1 MRNAMTGVNMVLG
14 AALLALVLATAAAPS
29 AAPAQVTVT
38 EAWATPP
45 LVAGRPLAAYLTLVN
60 PGPEEAVLVGAETPI
75 AKRAAIHTHS
85 RENGV
90 VRMRAAG
97 PVTIPAGGE
106 VRFQPGGLHLMLFD
120 PNPGLVSGTTF
131 PLHLRFG
138 DGTSLDTRVT
148 VRPLGWHSGAASRR
162 D

>member
-1 MRNAMTGVNMVLG
+1 MTGVNMVLG
-14 AALLALVLATAAAPS
+14 AAGLALGLAAGAAPS
-29 AAPAQVTVT
+29 VASAPVTVTVTVT

-97 PVTIPAGGE
+97 PVTIPAGGK

-120 PNPGLVSGTTF
+120 PNPGLVPGTIF

-138 DGTSLDTRVT
+138 DGTGLDTRVT
-148 VRPLGWHSGAASRR
+148 VRPLGWRPGTAGRR